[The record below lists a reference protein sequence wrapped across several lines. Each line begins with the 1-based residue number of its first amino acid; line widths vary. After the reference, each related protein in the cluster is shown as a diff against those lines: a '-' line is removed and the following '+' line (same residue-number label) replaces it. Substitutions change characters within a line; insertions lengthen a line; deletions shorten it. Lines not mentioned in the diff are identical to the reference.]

1 MPTANLPRGHACI
14 ECHNRKS
21 RCDGGKPICSSCRR
35 SHRQCVYN
43 EPVVKSGQQQL
54 LERMRQL
61 EEMLAE
67 IQADPR
73 TSISSAGSTTS
84 PSPPSPRSLSSHGE
98 GQRSSS
104 GSSQS
109 RSRSPRADGE
119 LVPGTNMTW
128 NRPGVVPT
136 PPPTEMTR
144 HLRQNLINYFFLH
157 REKCFFEVH
166 VPRFTAALSLSSGNP
181 NALHPALVNA
191 VLLIGCY
198 WARAASLA
206 TLESQLLGQVL
217 CELSMSYQQADRL
230 HDHIRASN
238 LVTFYY
244 ICKGMHNEAEV
255 QIEHSARV
263 AFLCGMHQIISSI
276 HRPPIPGQHVGLL
289 PPASDNIELGER
301 IHTLWQ
307 IFSLDKIVSL
317 ITERPACMLGAPGV
331 DSLLAVTTPWPRL
344 MIEYETMNLSEM
356 ERQSVHDLYNLTP
369 VFGLRPETLVGL
381 EAQGLSVAQRAMYIS
396 TFNYAPGAPELD
408 MLDKAIQKY
417 IDRLPGLRNEGGSGQ
432 ILATQG
438 HSSINHRL
446 VFIRTLGF
454 TASLLLHQHLKD
466 RYSHDRCNIA
476 AQNLAAIVSEL
487 TPDDY
492 GRLSIGLGHLW
503 VTTGCILVSLTEKVS
518 SSGAQHF
525 RGIASTV
532 LSGLKQLSI
541 VYPPLGFQTRH
552 LHQIIYGTP

>member
-1 MPTANLPRGHACI
+1 MVFSPYLRVSSSADHFQRRSSSFIDRPPSRAHCSRAFPLLEPAGAINSTRSPTRPFQQPPSLLTTTTSEPMPTANLPRGHACI

-206 TLESQLLGQVL
+206 TLESQLLGLRTWSPSTTSAKACTTRQR
-217 CELSMSYQQADRL
+217 YK
-230 HDHIRASN
+230 SN
-238 LVTFYY
+238 IAHVWPSSAACIKSSPPSIGRRSRDNMLDYSLPLVT
-244 ICKGMHNEAEV
+244 I
-255 QIEHSARV
+255 
-263 AFLCGMHQIISSI
+263 LSSE
-276 HRPPIPGQHVGLL
+276 
-289 PPASDNIELGER
+289 N
-301 IHTLWQ
+301 
-307 IFSLDKIVSL
+307 
-317 ITERPACMLGAPGV
+317 
-331 DSLLAVTTPWPRL
+331 
-344 MIEYETMNLSEM
+344 
-356 ERQSVHDLYNLTP
+356 
-369 VFGLRPETLVGL
+369 
-381 EAQGLSVAQRAMYIS
+381 
-396 TFNYAPGAPELD
+396 
-408 MLDKAIQKY
+408 
-417 IDRLPGLRNEGGSGQ
+417 
-432 ILATQG
+432 
-438 HSSINHRL
+438 
-446 VFIRTLGF
+446 VFI
-454 TASLLLHQHLKD
+454 
-466 RYSHDRCNIA
+466 
-476 AQNLAAIVSEL
+476 
-487 TPDDY
+487 
-492 GRLSIGLGHLW
+492 
-503 VTTGCILVSLTEKVS
+503 
-518 SSGAQHF
+518 
-525 RGIASTV
+525 
-532 LSGLKQLSI
+532 LSGRFLA
-541 VYPPLGFQTRH
+541 
-552 LHQIIYGTP
+552 